1 MIHFNTGINMSKVS
15 ISQAAKMA
23 GIGRSTLYNKYIN
36 TGKITVES
44 IDDKKM
50 IDVSELIR
58 VFGSKIKLDSDN
70 CIDDTFH
77 DSIGQGLD
85 TATYKIISMLEQQLR
100 ESKDLLKEAKDREE
114 WLRGQLEKTTH
125 LLENKQEPEKPKRKK
140 ILGIF

>member
-58 VFGSKIKLDSDN
+58 LFGSKIKLDSHN
-70 CIDDTFH
+70 CVDDTFQ
-77 DSIGQGLD
+77 DSIEQGLD

-100 ESKDLLKEAKDREE
+100 ESKDLLKEAKDRED

-125 LLENKQEPEKPKRKK
+125 LLENKQEPENPKRKK

>member
-58 VFGSKIKLDSDN
+58 VFGSKIKLDNDS

-125 LLENKQEPEKPKRKK
+125 LLENKQKPEKPKRKK
-140 ILGIF
+140 ILGLF

>member
-1 MIHFNTGINMSKVS
+1 MSKVS

-50 IDVSELIR
+50 IDTSELLR
-58 VFGSKIKLDSDN
+58 VFGNNIKMDSADCTDN
-70 CIDDTFH
+70 TVQTGYEQVVNTTKD
-77 DSIGQGLD
+77 
-85 TATYKIISMLEQQLR
+85 KIIAMLEQQLE
-100 ESKDLLKEAKDREE
+100 ESKSLLKDAKEREE
-114 WLRGQLEKTTH
+114 WFKAQLEKTTH
-125 LLENKQEPEKPKRKK
+125 LLENKQEPEVPKRKK